1 LFFLLLPLFLFSL
14 EINISYFNNNGNK
27 QEILTL
33 RNNFFFKC
41 FKKKK
46 NIVCEFNKV
55 PSTTVFET
63 KTQFFTVIPFFKNDK
78 FYLVIKFK
86 GNVKIISLN
95 DDLVKNPFLELRKK
109 WAKKWIIIV
118 NDKFLNSK
126 SKEGLKFYFKRSLK
140 VYIPAVDENAN
151 PINTNNQSKDVIM
164 YFNILK
170 EFKKGVN
177 VKIDIDNFLRKFPN
191 SVFIPDVLYIK
202 MSLLEKESDFNSVIN
217 IGKEWIKKYAYED
230 KLKKVLLLIA
240 KSYYKIGLY
249 SEASYFFN
257 RIITEY
263 PNSKEAELAKIYLAD
278 QLFTL
283 GDDKKALKLYKE
295 VLFSTKDLNIA
306 SLAATR
312 LAEKYMNKGEVKK
325 ALNFYEKVYRA
336 NKGFLL
342 KDKNK
347 AFELAKTL
355 AKNKLYSLAIKI
367 GEDLL
372 KKLKP
377 LNDIYEPLL
386 YYLALWNYE
395 DKNYEKSLYYINLY
409 LNKFPYG
416 FYSDKIAALKDKVIF
431 NVPDKNLT
439 KQLSYIDKIIR
450 EYNESDVSIVNKAL
464 VKKIEIL
471 YKLKK
476 YDEIL
481 KLENEIKKLP
491 NSIFK
496 NKNEF
501 LQKVKREYIISLLN
515 KNDCV
520 KAINLIEKYH
530 IVLDK
535 KYDEKI
541 YNCAMKVLDY
551 KLASIICNKYL
562 DSPTDKVFIKWMK
575 RKIEALRG
583 MEDYRNLVLAIDDL
597 CQIEK
602 NCYKY
607 KLYKFF
613 ALWNLGEYKKALKVA
628 NSIKK
633 EDIKNSDVYIKIVK
647 WALENKNYL
656 LAATFAKK
664 IIDLQNKFKAY
675 PYSPFVEFVYAKY
688 TKNKTEAIKVLKH
701 LLKRVKGE
709 DKARALF
716 MLANLTKDK
725 HYLNKCLK
733 VKNSTLW
740 KNLCK
745 DALNLF

>member
-1 LFFLLLPLFLFSL
+1 M
-14 EINISYFNNNGNK
+14 
-27 QEILTL
+27 TL
-33 RNNFFFKC
+33 RNNFPFKC
-41 FKKKK
+41 YRKRD
-46 NIVCEFNKV
+46 IICEFNRL
-55 PSTTVFET
+55 PSTTVFKTAT
-63 KTQFFTVIPFFKNDK
+63 KFFTIIPFFKNNK
-78 FYLVIKFK
+78 FYLLIKTK
-86 GNVKIISLN
+86 GKIKIIKRR
-95 DDLVKNPFLELRKK
+95 DDFYKNPLLSIKEKNS
-109 WAKKWIIIV
+109 KKWIIV
-118 NDKFLNSK
+118 ANDKFLDNK
-126 SKEGLKFYFKRSLK
+126 KAKGLNFYFKRPIK
-140 VYIPAVDENAN
+140 VYIPAVDENQN
-151 PINTNNQSKDVIM
+151 PIDTDIQAKDIIT

-170 EFKKGVN
+170 DFKKGMDVSL
-177 VKIDIDNFLRKFPN
+177 DIDNFLKKFPD
-191 SVFIPDVLYIK
+191 SVFIPDVLYMK
-202 MSLLEKESDFNSVIN
+202 MILLDRKGEYNDLIE
-217 IGKEWIKKYAYED
+217 IGKKWIKKYAYED
-230 KLKKVLLLIA
+230 KLKNVLLLLA
-240 KSYYKIGLY
+240 KAYSKIGLY

-336 NKGFLL
+336 NKEFLL

-450 EYNESDVSIVNKAL
+450 EYNESDESIVNKAL

-491 NSIFK
+491 NNIFK

-562 DSPTDKVFIKWMK
+562 DSPNDKVFIKWMK

-688 TKNKTEAIKVLKH
+688 TKNKLEAIRVLKE
-701 LLKRVKGE
+701 LLNRVKGE
-709 DKARALF
+709 NKARTLF
-716 MLANLTKDK
+716 MLANLTKNK
-725 HYLNKCLK
+725 TYLNKCLK